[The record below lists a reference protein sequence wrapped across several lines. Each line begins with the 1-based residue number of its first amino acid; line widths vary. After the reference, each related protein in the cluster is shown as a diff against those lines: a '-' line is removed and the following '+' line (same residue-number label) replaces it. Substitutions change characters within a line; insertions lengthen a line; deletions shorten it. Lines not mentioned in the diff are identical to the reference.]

1 MTNVDGQEIYRGDNA
16 SSGKFSLKIP
26 KTGTYKFAVTGSKAK
41 SGVSF
46 KVAE

>member
-1 MTNVDGQEIYRGDNA
+1 MANVEGQELYRGDNA

-26 KTGTYKFAVTGSKAK
+26 KRGTYKVAGSKAK
-41 SGVSF
+41 GGVSF